1 MGSSKREIELEEQL
15 KDAGN
20 LLLNPPSPVD
30 EVINLLDKVEHLLA
44 NVEQAPSRSMRDALL
59 PTMKGL
65 ITNDL
70 LRHSDMD
77 VRLLVTSCISEI
89 TRITAPDSP
98 YDDELMKEFFQLA
111 VSAFENLSHASGRYY
126 MKALSILDTVA
137 KVRSCL
143 LMLDL
148 ECDKLVVEMFQHF
161 LKVTRS
167 NHPHFVFA
175 AMETIMTL
183 VIDESE
189 DVSWDLL
196 RILLASVRKE
206 NQDVSPT
213 SWKLGEKVFTKCAA
227 KLKTNLKEAVQ
238 SRGIA
243 LDDYAE
249 IVACICGSDDE
260 NPQHGHLIGSE
271 NQLAT
276 KEPDPPCLGEVVHD
290 VDGISKSVTSNGT
303 AASRNEDSVVK
314 DKLSNVLERCS
325 QVERSQSIDAKCSA
339 GPDTSDSLRN
349 VKSETE
355 PESAPRKRGRKPN
368 SLMNPEEGYDHSW
381 ISSGRKIAKVPGR
394 RKSDDKGVD
403 CSPSLNQDSKKEA
416 LNLTDKMLADPT
428 SASLKSGLPD
438 GSHHRRG
445 RTKKQGSTVN
455 QNADHNSLSV
465 SLSTRVEETASGSA
479 DFSLRKKPED
489 RSDTEIKHRKRSKTN
504 EEISQP
510 PGYGVS
516 EKEAE
521 VPSADKEKPLQLSV
535 TKKRRRSLVVAISA
549 QNISEASGGKKKK
562 TSKGA
567 VKSPNIDENYS
578 EDTPK
583 TEIKRKHTSGKEEVW
598 KKMISKARAKSSD
611 RDGSHS
617 KETPKSEVKKHSV
630 GKEKKKV
637 ISKAIAKSSNKNHLE
652 ETPTTEIK
660 KKLTARKEEKKKI
673 SKAGA
678 KSLDGNCSA
687 ETPKTGVKRKLTAG
701 KEMVMLWLDEGG
713 SVLEFVVIVVQRTTV
728 IVAYGDSEAPALNE
742 QLVGSRIKVWWPM
755 DETFYKGVV
764 DNYDPIKKKHRI
776 LYADGDEEILN
787 LKKERWELIKGGSSA
802 EEQETDVLKPDGSSD
817 ILPKGKEEIEF
828 ELVNE
833 VKASALK
840 RSTPASASKP
850 KAKKSGG
857 GSPAG
862 ATINKPINADES
874 KADLP
879 EKESNPKGDDQNS
892 PAKLILKD
900 RKLIFTLNKQQVVF
914 KGERHNACDGES
926 AVDNPVERSK
936 EAVKGSSSNDV
947 GTIVMDD
954 EK

>member
-583 TEIKRKHTSGKEEVW
+583 TEIKRKHTSGKEE

>member
-20 LLLNPPSPVD
+20 LLLNRPSPVD

-70 LRHSDMD
+70 LRRSDMD
-77 VRLLVTSCISEI
+77 VRLSVTSCISEI

-161 LKVTRS
+161 LKVIRS

-349 VKSETE
+349 LKSETE

-416 LNLTDKMLADPT
+416 LNLTDKMLDDPT
-428 SASLKSGLPD
+428 ASLKSGLPD

-516 EKEAE
+516 EKEAV

-583 TEIKRKHTSGKEEVW
+583 TEIKRKHTSGKEE

-678 KSLDGNCSA
+678 KSFDGNCSA
-687 ETPKTGVKRKLTAG
+687 ETPKTGVKRKHTAG
-701 KEMVMLWLDEGG
+701 KEM
-713 SVLEFVVIVVQRTTV
+713 
-728 IVAYGDSEAPALNE
+728 DSEAPALNE

-840 RSTPASASKP
+840 RWISRSTPASASKP
-850 KAKKSGG
+850 KAKQSGG

-900 RKLIFTLNKQQVVF
+900 RKLIFTLNKQQQAVF
-914 KGERHNACDGES
+914 KGERHNARDGES

-954 EK
+954 AK

>member
-20 LLLNPPSPVD
+20 LLLNLPSPVD

-77 VRLLVTSCISEI
+77 VRLSVTSCISEI

-98 YDDELMKEFFQLA
+98 YDDELMKEFFHLA

-249 IVACICGSDDE
+249 IVACICGSGDE

-290 VDGISKSVTSNGT
+290 VDGISKSVTCNGT

-325 QVERSQSIDAKCSA
+325 QVERSQSFDAKCSA
-339 GPDTSDSLRN
+339 GRDTSDSLRN

-583 TEIKRKHTSGKEEVW
+583 TEIKRKHTSGKEE

-678 KSLDGNCSA
+678 KSFDGNCSA
-687 ETPKTGVKRKLTAG
+687 ETPKTGVKQKHTAG
-701 KEMVMLWLDEGG
+701 KEM
-713 SVLEFVVIVVQRTTV
+713 
-728 IVAYGDSEAPALNE
+728 DSEAPALNE

-840 RSTPASASKP
+840 RWISRSTPASASKP

-900 RKLIFTLNKQQVVF
+900 RKLIFTLNKQQQAVF

-926 AVDNPVERSK
+926 AVDNLVERSK

>member
-20 LLLNPPSPVD
+20 LLLNRPSPVD

-77 VRLLVTSCISEI
+77 VRLSVTSCISEI

-349 VKSETE
+349 LKSETE

-583 TEIKRKHTSGKEEVW
+583 TEIKRKHTSGKEE
-598 KKMISKARAKSSD
+598 KKIISKARAKSSD

-678 KSLDGNCSA
+678 KSFDGNCSA
-687 ETPKTGVKRKLTAG
+687 ETPKTGVKRKHTAG
-701 KEMVMLWLDEGG
+701 KEM
-713 SVLEFVVIVVQRTTV
+713 
-728 IVAYGDSEAPALNE
+728 DSEAPALNE

-764 DNYDPIKKKHRI
+764 ENYDPIKKKHRI

-787 LKKERWELIKGGSSA
+787 LKKECWELIKGGSSA

-840 RSTPASASKP
+840 RWISRSTPASASKP

-900 RKLIFTLNKQQVVF
+900 RKLIFTLNKQQQAVF

>member
-1 MGSSKREIELEEQL
+1 MSI
-15 KDAGN
+15 
-20 LLLNPPSPVD
+20 
-30 EVINLLDKVEHLLA
+30 KVEHLLA

-77 VRLLVTSCISEI
+77 VRLSVTSCISEI

-161 LKVTRS
+161 LKVIRS

-598 KKMISKARAKSSD
+598 VLR
-611 RDGSHS
+611 
-617 KETPKSEVKKHSV
+617 
-630 GKEKKKV
+630 KV
-637 ISKAIAKSSNKNHLE
+637 ISKAIAKSSIKSLGR
-652 ETPTTEIK
+652 ETPTTESRRS
-660 KKLTARKEEKKKI
+660 LTARKEEGKKKI
-673 SKAGA
+673 SKACTLNHFGW
-678 KSLDGNCSA
+678 KLLSEKL
-687 ETPKTGVKRKLTAG
+687 PKLEVNGKHTRPG
-701 KEMVMLWLDEGG
+701 KEIVHNLRYISIAIRQSLFEDISIRAGCNGHFSSPDRVRWVEVEFGLLFHVLWLLVMLWLDEGG

-764 DNYDPIKKKHRI
+764 ENYDPIKKKHRI

-787 LKKERWELIKGGSSA
+787 LKKECWELIKGGSSA

-840 RSTPASASKP
+840 RWISRSTPASASKP

-857 GSPAG
+857 NSPAG

-900 RKLIFTLNKQQVVF
+900 RKLIFTLNKQQQAVF

>member
-20 LLLNPPSPVD
+20 LLLNLPSPVD

-77 VRLLVTSCISEI
+77 VRLSVTSCISEI

-161 LKVTRS
+161 LKVIRS

-249 IVACICGSDDE
+249 IVARICGSDDE

-290 VDGISKSVTSNGT
+290 VDGISKSVTCNGT

-428 SASLKSGLPD
+428 SVSLKSGLPD

-510 PGYGVS
+510 PGYAVS

-567 VKSPNIDENYS
+567 VKSPDIDENYS

-583 TEIKRKHTSGKEEVW
+583 TEIKRKHTSGKEE

-678 KSLDGNCSA
+678 KSFDGNCSA
-687 ETPKTGVKRKLTAG
+687 ETPKTGVKQKHTAG
-701 KEMVMLWLDEGG
+701 KEM
-713 SVLEFVVIVVQRTTV
+713 
-728 IVAYGDSEAPALNE
+728 DSEAPALNE

-900 RKLIFTLNKQQVVF
+900 RKLIFTLNKQQQAVF

-926 AVDNPVERSK
+926 AVDNLVERSK